1 MKPLILMDFKSKRLF
16 CVLRPLVQL
25 HSRLDKAAKSM
36 RKEDAPMSNCKVIA
50 LTNQK
55 GGVGKTTTAVNLG
68 VSLAQQGKKVLL
80 IDADAQ
86 ANLTMSL
93 GYNRPDDL
101 PVTLSTIMQDII
113 EDNPIDVQKSIL
125 HHGEGVDLLPSNI
138 ELSGLEVRLINAI
151 SRESVLKTCVN
162 EVKKNYDYCLIDCM
176 PSLGML
182 TINALAAA
190 DSVVIPTQ
198 PHYLSA
204 KGLELLLRSVSKVRR
219 QINPPLRIDGILM
232 TMVMPRTNISK
243 EITATVRSAYGQ
255 KIKVFDTQIP
265 HSIRAVELYRF
276 DYRANGYS
284 NKAHLVGIVN
294 AVLGTMAI
302 LFIAVMLY
310 IKFAIL
316 APFERLSSIPY
327 ELSKGNLTAPMKETK
342 NRYFGKF
349 LWGIDILR
357 ENIEQQKQRE
367 LEMQKEKKTLL
378 LSLSHDIKTP
388 LSAIKLYSAALSKN
402 LYSDA
407 EKQHK
412 IAENINEKADEIEGY
427 VSQIITASRED
438 FFSLE
443 VNMGEFYLSE
453 LVEKIAGYYKEKLAL
468 IKTDFIIGK
477 YKNCLLSGDLSR
489 SVEVMQN
496 IIENA
501 LKYGDGRRV
510 ELIFPEDDE
519 CVQIAIMNGGCTLEK
534 DDLTHIF
541 KSFWRGANAGNIG
554 GNGLGLYICRQLMR
568 KMNGEIF
575 AKIDNDII
583 TVTTVFARA

>member
-1 MKPLILMDFKSKRLF
+1 M
-16 CVLRPLVQL
+16 
-25 HSRLDKAAKSM
+25 
-36 RKEDAPMSNCKVIA
+36 
-50 LTNQK
+50 
-55 GGVGKTTTAVNLG
+55 
-68 VSLAQQGKKVLL
+68 
-80 IDADAQ
+80 
-86 ANLTMSL
+86 
-93 GYNRPDDL
+93 
-101 PVTLSTIMQDII
+101 
-113 EDNPIDVQKSIL
+113 
-125 HHGEGVDLLPSNI
+125 
-138 ELSGLEVRLINAI
+138 
-151 SRESVLKTCVN
+151 
-162 EVKKNYDYCLIDCM
+162 
-176 PSLGML
+176 
-182 TINALAAA
+182 
-190 DSVVIPTQ
+190 
-198 PHYLSA
+198 
-204 KGLELLLRSVSKVRR
+204 
-219 QINPPLRIDGILM
+219 
-232 TMVMPRTNISK
+232 
-243 EITATVRSAYGQ
+243 
-255 KIKVFDTQIP
+255 
-265 HSIRAVELYRF
+265 
-276 DYRANGYS
+276 
-284 NKAHLVGIVN
+284 
-294 AVLGTMAI
+294 
-302 LFIAVMLY
+302 
-310 IKFAIL
+310 
-316 APFERLSSIPY
+316 PFERLSGIPY
-327 ELSKGNLTAPMKETK
+327 ELSKGNLTAPIKETK
-342 NRYFGKF
+342 NRFFGKF

-367 LEMQKEKKTLL
+367 LVMQKEKKTLL
-378 LSLSHDIKTP
+378 LSLSLSHDIKTP

-407 EKQHK
+407 EKQYK

-438 FFSLE
+438 FFSFE

-541 KSFWRGANAGNIG
+541 ESFWRGANAGNIG

>member
-1 MKPLILMDFKSKRLF
+1 
-16 CVLRPLVQL
+16 
-25 HSRLDKAAKSM
+25 
-36 RKEDAPMSNCKVIA
+36 
-50 LTNQK
+50 
-55 GGVGKTTTAVNLG
+55 
-68 VSLAQQGKKVLL
+68 
-80 IDADAQ
+80 
-86 ANLTMSL
+86 
-93 GYNRPDDL
+93 
-101 PVTLSTIMQDII
+101 
-113 EDNPIDVQKSIL
+113 
-125 HHGEGVDLLPSNI
+125 
-138 ELSGLEVRLINAI
+138 
-151 SRESVLKTCVN
+151 
-162 EVKKNYDYCLIDCM
+162 
-176 PSLGML
+176 ML

-316 APFERLSSIPY
+316 APFERLSGLPY
-327 ELSKGNLTAPMKETK
+327 ELSKGNLNAPIEETK
-342 NRYFGKF
+342 NRFFGKF

-402 LYSDA
+402 LYPDT
-407 EKQHK
+407 EKQRK
-412 IAENINEKADEIEGY
+412 IAENISEKTNEIESY
-427 VSQIITASRED
+427 VSQIIMASRED
-438 FFSLE
+438 FLRLE
-443 VNMGEFYLSE
+443 VNMDEFYLSE
-453 LVEKIAGYYKEKLAL
+453 LIEKIAGYYREKLAL
-468 IKTDFIIGK
+468 LKTDFIIGE

-489 SVEVMQN
+489 SVELLQNVM
-496 IIENA
+496 ENS
-501 LKYGDGRRV
+501 LKYGDGKCV

-519 CVQIAIMNGGCTLEK
+519 CVQIAIRNSGCTLGK
-534 DDLTHIF
+534 DDLPHIF
-541 KSFWRGANAGNIG
+541 ESFWRGANAENIRG
-554 GNGLGLYICRQLMR
+554 SGLGLYICRQLMHR
-568 KMNGEIF
+568 MNGEIF
-575 AKIDNDII
+575 AEINDDII
-583 TVTTVFARA
+583 TVTAVFARA